1 MYDGNPGEIDFGLSY
16 RGFELSGVDCNTY
29 INTLLRKQS
38 SQKTNNSQAKLEL
51 RQSLIT
57 NCKYNYNHSH
67 FYRYK
72 IKMKQKTRAVC
83 TELCRRVLCAPI
95 LIHEFFSY
103 PEPSYSENHS
113 V

>member
-1 MYDGNPGEIDFGLSY
+1 M
-16 RGFELSGVDCNTY
+16 
-29 INTLLRKQS
+29 
-38 SQKTNNSQAKLEL
+38 KTKE
-51 RQSLIT
+51 
-57 NCKYNYNHSH
+57 
-67 FYRYK
+67 
-72 IKMKQKTRAVC
+72 KTRAVC